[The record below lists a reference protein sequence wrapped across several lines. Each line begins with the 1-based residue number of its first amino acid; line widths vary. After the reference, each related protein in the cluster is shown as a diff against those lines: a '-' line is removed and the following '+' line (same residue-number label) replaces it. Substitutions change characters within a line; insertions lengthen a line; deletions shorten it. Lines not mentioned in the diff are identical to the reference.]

1 LEGAG
6 VVLAEFAIPM
16 QPPVTSEMPVK
27 RVRTRIDR
35 EKVERR
41 RPLASCKN
49 RNAPYGNT
57 AASTT
62 GVLLESGTVPLVEA
76 TLAVAAAEIVAI
88 AFPAEPEI
96 GPGALTLQVILTT
109 GLEQLT
115 VTGPVK

>member
-1 LEGAG
+1 MLT
-6 VVLAEFAIPM
+6 EFAIPM
-16 QPPVTSEMPVK
+16 QPPVTSETPVK
-27 RVRTRIDR
+27 RVRTKIDR

-49 RNAPYGNT
+49 RKVPNGNT

-62 GVLLESGTVPLVEA
+62 GVLLESGVAPLVEA
-76 TLAVAAAEIVAI
+76 TLVVAAAEIVAI

-96 GPGALTLQVILTT
+96 GPGALTLQVILAT

-115 VTGPVK
+115 VTEPVK